1 DNRLQCCIAG
11 KIAEIMT
18 QGNKQPNNGD
28 ICLIRYAKLGNYKG
42 IISRRRKH
50 LKICKFHVDGNS
62 LDMYQAKHDKVLI
75 QEKRQKWSQFPFKT
89 IQEMKRTD
97 KDGKLRVVCTVYAI
111 DTVHGWYYIA
121 CAVCSNKV
129 FKQAIIFD
137 EVDVQGWWCEFCQSN
152 VTKVSPMYK
161 LDLLVQDQT
170 GGTKI
175 TLLSSVAKSIV
186 KTSAAKVVN
195 VLLDE
200 VEDPELLPECITDL
214 VGKTYKF
221 DVTIEKG
228 AEIFKVLK
236 VWSVYNTLMVDSQS
250 ETALERETIAISG
263 SEVSLLT
270 YSDESSSKMTTPSK
284 RTVDDIVDI
293 PYNTSTSK
301 ICHVKSIKVEKMTS
315 EELSLK
321 KN

>member
-1 DNRLQCCIAG
+1 
-11 KIAEIMT
+11 MT

-42 IISRRRKH
+42 ELQVSNAFDSSLVLLNSDIKEAQA
-50 LKICKFHVDGNS
+50 LKN
-62 LDMYQAKHDKVLI
+62 MQAKHDKVLI

-200 VEDPELLPECITDL
+200 VQDQEMFPPEIVEIIGT
-214 VGKTYKF
+214 TYGF
-221 DVTIEKG
+221 GI
-228 AEIFKVLK
+228 
-236 VWSVYNTLMVDSQS
+236 SVD
-250 ETALERETIAISG
+250 G
-263 SEVSLLT
+263 
-270 YSDESSSKMTTPSK
+270 
-284 RTVDDIVDI
+284 
-293 PYNTSTSK
+293 
-301 ICHVKSIKVEKMTS
+301 VEKFSAM
-315 EELSLK
+315 K
-321 KN
+321 V

>member
-1 DNRLQCCIAG
+1 
-11 KIAEIMT
+11 MT

-97 KDGKLRVVCTVYAI
+97 K
-111 DTVHGWYYIA
+111 
-121 CAVCSNKV
+121 
-129 FKQAIIFD
+129 
-137 EVDVQGWWCEFCQSN
+137 
-152 VTKVSPMYK
+152 

-200 VEDPELLPECITDL
+200 VQDQEMFPPEIVEIIGT
-214 VGKTYKF
+214 TYGF
-221 DVTIEKG
+221 GI
-228 AEIFKVLK
+228 
-236 VWSVYNTLMVDSQS
+236 SVD
-250 ETALERETIAISG
+250 G
-263 SEVSLLT
+263 
-270 YSDESSSKMTTPSK
+270 
-284 RTVDDIVDI
+284 
-293 PYNTSTSK
+293 
-301 ICHVKSIKVEKMTS
+301 VEKFSAM
-315 EELSLK
+315 K
-321 KN
+321 V